1 MKRLVYP
8 MLFLG
13 IACFAATTSH
23 AEIRTIS
30 PTKFTKSINFDNL
43 QLGSIDDNY
52 VSHGLRFRDKFG
64 PYAQAMGSAPGN
76 VASNGKS
83 APNAVVPSNGKK
95 GMYVIFEKPVR
106 TVGAEIMCDSKD
118 GSIMLEAFDSN
129 GNTLGALSLAA
140 LNDAWQFIGFKSD
153 TDVAAVRF
161 FRWSENGTEANFE
174 LDNLG
179 FSHGAGGSAGLH

>member
-13 IACFAATTSH
+13 FACFAANTSQ

-30 PTKFTKSINFDNL
+30 PTKFSKSINFDNL
-43 QLGSIDDNY
+43 QSGTIDDNY
-52 VSHGLRFRDKFG
+52 VSHGLRFRDQFG
-64 PYAQAMGSAPGN
+64 SYAQAMGSAPGN
-76 VASNGKS
+76 VASKGKS
-83 APNAVVPSNGKK
+83 APNAVVPTNGKK

-118 GSIMLEAFDSN
+118 GSIMLEAYDAN
-129 GNTLGALSLAA
+129 GNSLGALSLAA
-140 LNDAWQFIGFKSD
+140 LNDAWQFLGFNST

-161 FRWSENGTEANFE
+161 YRWSKNGTEASFE

-179 FSHGAGGSAGLH
+179 FSFNASGNAGLQ